1 MSKIILFCL
10 IFTSFLPLWVS
21 IIFIDIISLLENSD
35 DIMTE
40 IISVVII
47 FLISFFSFI
56 MLYNFLSKKSKEGS
70 IIVTLNSIVEEKNV
84 TSEYLLS
91 YILPLLAF
99 DFTKWDKIILF
110 LIFFITLVFLYIRHN
125 YFSVNILL
133 ELVGY
138 KIFKCQVENTDKVL
152 IDTYILSRRNLM
164 ISKGERI
171 YIKSLNNQL
180 KLDFGEN

>member
-1 MSKIILFCL
+1 M
-10 IFTSFLPLWVS
+10 
-21 IIFIDIISLLENSD
+21 
-35 DIMTE
+35 
-40 IISVVII
+40 
-47 FLISFFSFI
+47 
-56 MLYNFLSKKSKEGS
+56 
-70 IIVTLNSIVEEKNV
+70 
-84 TSEYLLS
+84 
-91 YILPLLAF
+91 LPLLAF
-99 DFTKWDKIILF
+99 DFTKCDKIILF

-164 ISKGERI
+164 IFKGERI

>member
-35 DIMTE
+35 GIMTE

-70 IIVTLNSIVEEKNV
+70 IIVTLNSIVEEK
-84 TSEYLLS
+84 
-91 YILPLLAF
+91 
-99 DFTKWDKIILF
+99 
-110 LIFFITLVFLYIRHN
+110 
-125 YFSVNILL
+125 
-133 ELVGY
+133 
-138 KIFKCQVENTDKVL
+138 
-152 IDTYILSRRNLM
+152 M
-164 ISKGERI
+164 
-171 YIKSLNNQL
+171 
-180 KLDFGEN
+180 